1 MMGCMKEFL
10 ETNYPLVDWTDLA
23 PFIFETIK
31 VNGVRTVTLV
41 TANWPSSTYPT
52 APTQAQ
58 ITNWHNS

>member
-10 ETNYPLVDWTDLA
+10 ETNYPLVDWIDLA

-41 TANWPSSTYPT
+41 TANWPSTTYPT
-52 APTQAQ
+52 PPTQTQ

>member
-23 PFIFETIK
+23 PFIFETVK
-31 VNGVRTVTLV
+31 VNGVRKVKLI
-41 TANWPSSTYPT
+41 TANWPSTTYPT
-52 APTQAQ
+52 APTQSQ